1 MFTLNISIQGFHW
14 AALYLAFVC
23 QVGIPVQQESESMQN
38 PPPLISDRTE
48 DQVERFLA
56 NVPSIESHGPK
67 PGLLVWTSSQFKAE
81 DLIVAMLA
89 SCVVLCLMAPG
100 TYVFYTSLQGSSIN
114 LESLGKG
121 MSLLCFLALAW
132 VLFIYS
138 LAFSRN
144 AHSYDVLD
152 KEIQVTDRE
161 TAPGNVFIGELTNSG
176 FGGLESQW
184 GGGIVRHPLRRMGD
198 RIPHSLFMTL
208 QMMIYLQSVVPL
220 LVIAGKGI
228 GSWPSIP
235 FWLMWSACVY
245 APLCYW
251 IQGGGWLAEC
261 LDAGG
266 AIPVHIGI
274 GFTALGLAWINSP
287 SSSLSGSAEQSTGLI
302 TGWILWV
309 GGIFFFT
316 ACRSAMNHRG
326 WTPDLL
332 NVFMG
337 GCAGQLTWMVFHY
350 KTIGPKINSLWLFGP
365 IAGMIAVSSGSASI
379 SPGFAAIVGV
389 FGAVAARVAL
399 MARREQSINMLW
411 LLFAIH
417 GVSAFVGLVMTG
429 ILASTEIAG
438 NDTAGKPIVGLLGGS
453 LEPLRV
459 QLLTAT
465 ISAILACFGGIV
477 LLRVAQVVGAIL
489 KRLFADSAAGH

>member
-1 MFTLNISIQGFHW
+1 
-14 AALYLAFVC
+14 
-23 QVGIPVQQESESMQN
+23 MQN
-38 PPPLISDRTE
+38 PPPLFSDRSE
-48 DQVERFLA
+48 DQVEKFLA
-56 NVPSIESHGPK
+56 NAPSTESYGPK
-67 PGLLVWTSSQFKAE
+67 PGLRVYTSSQFEAE

-100 TYVFYTSLQGSSIN
+100 TYVFYTSLQGSPFNI
-114 LESLGKG
+114 ESLGKG

-152 KEIQVTDRE
+152 KEIEVKDRE
-161 TAPGNVFIGELTNSG
+161 TAPGNVFIGELTNLG

-184 GGGIVRHPLRRMGD
+184 GGGLVRHPLRRMGD

-228 GSWPSIP
+228 GAWPSIP

-274 GFTALGLAWINSP
+274 GFTALGLALINSP
-287 SSSLSGSAEQSTGLI
+287 SSSLSGSTEQSTGLI
-302 TGWILWV
+302 TGWLLWV
-309 GGIFFFT
+309 GGFFFFT
-316 ACRSAMNHRG
+316 ACRSAINHSG
-326 WTPDLL
+326 WTPDFL
-332 NVFMG
+332 NFFIA
-337 GCAGQLTWMVFHY
+337 GCTGQLTWMVFHY
-350 KTIGPKINSLWLFGP
+350 RTTGPKINFLWLFGP
-365 IAGMIAVSSGSASI
+365 IAGMIAISSGSASM
-379 SPGFAAIVGV
+379 SPSSAAFVGV

-411 LLFAIH
+411 LIFAIH

-429 ILASTEIAG
+429 ILASTDVARD
-438 NDTAGKPIVGLLGGS
+438 DTAGKPIVGLLGGS
-453 LEPLRV
+453 LELLRV

-465 ISAILACFGGIV
+465 ISAILACVGGIV